1 MLRKYLGA
9 TAGWLFFDAKS
20 LQFFHSISSSYD
32 QGKIQKSLQSGHLDW
47 KRRKD
52 EEYFPNVDDL
62 EFLGY
67 MILGHSFH
75 RIFLKYMKIISMR
88 LCKNSS
94 YLKIIISLRTYT
106 VSKAN
111 VDSSKN
117 MLLLKNSQFLPRYSW
132 VPYFGKVSW

>member
-1 MLRKYLGA
+1 M
-9 TAGWLFFDAKS
+9 AGWLFFDAKS

-67 MILGHSFH
+67 MILDHSFH
-75 RIFLKYMKIISMR
+75 RIFLKYMKIIRMR

-94 YLKIIISLRTYT
+94 DVKIIISLRTHS
-106 VSKAN
+106 VSLSHSVMVIYNHQGKRYKAN
-111 VDSSKN
+111 N
-117 MLLLKNSQFLPRYSW
+117 FLWYHGLT
-132 VPYFGKVSW
+132 FKKT

>member
-1 MLRKYLGA
+1 MTVFGYLRPLFTFEWICYIARYYDNLKWDLLRKYLGA

-67 MILGHSFH
+67 MILDHSFH

-88 LCKNSS
+88 LCKNIS
-94 YLKIIISLRTYT
+94 YLKIIISFRTYT
-106 VSKAN
+106 GCLIV
-111 VDSSKN
+111 
-117 MLLLKNSQFLPRYSW
+117 
-132 VPYFGKVSW
+132 